1 MSPVGTLSTTASD
14 LFEQVLE
21 EPELF
26 SDQEIDLIKLVQY
39 SDTNMR
45 DLLALQDEVDLQ
57 SPVIRVPLTAFLVQK
72 LQSAYF

>member
-1 MSPVGTLSTTASD
+1 MDPVGALAATAND

-26 SDQEIDLIKLVQY
+26 SDEERDLIKHVQN
-39 SDTNMR
+39 SDGDMR

-57 SPVIRVPLTAFLVQK
+57 SPGIREPLTAFLVQR
-72 LQSAYF
+72 LPSVRH